1 MKRLEIEQLL
11 NEQRRYYRS
20 GETIPV
26 SFREDKLKKLYN
38 CIKEM
43 ETEISNALKADLGKS
58 AYESFMCEIG
68 LVLSEITYMRKHLK
82 AFTKKQRVRTPL
94 AQFHSASYKIA
105 VPYGKITKHIA
116 PTPNRNNI
124 KSGDSIKT
132 KIQQQ

>member
-82 AFTKKQRVRTPL
+82 VFTKNDRTVFL
-94 AQFHSASYKIA
+94 EFVKLL
-105 VPYGKITKHIA
+105 
-116 PTPNRNNI
+116 I
-124 KSGDSIKT
+124 KDKVI
-132 KIQQQ
+132 